1 MTMKL
6 KRIRSPKAILMTVTI
21 IRFYS
26 ILYFDVL
33 ILPFLNLGKEYSDN
47 IRKYLII
54 DIMKLSKME
63 KFTDTKF
70 KINSKIEKFSNTIRR
85 L

>member
-1 MTMKL
+1 
-6 KRIRSPKAILMTVTI
+6 MTVTI

-54 DIMKLSKME
+54 DIMKKLSKKE
-63 KFTDTKF
+63 KFTDAKF
-70 KINSKIEKFSNTIRR
+70 KINSKIEKLSNRICR